1 VTPRARAAG
10 MNVIFNDLF
19 QDPGGLDAH
28 YRDLDDLLRESDVV
42 TLHTNLTSDSFHLI
56 GARELALMKP
66 TAWLVNTSRGPVVDE
81 VALAG
86 ALKAGTIAGAA
97 LDVIETEP
105 PPEGAPILTAPNTIL
120 LPHIGTATVETRAAM
135 LDLCIRNLLAV
146 LNRQRPPECV
156 NSEALER
163 ALTR

>member
-1 VTPRARAAG
+1 VP
-10 MNVIFNDLF
+10 
-19 QDPGGLDAH
+19 
-28 YRDLDDLLRESDVV
+28 YRDLDDLLRESDIV
-42 TLHTNLTSDSFHLI
+42 TMHTNLTERSFHMI

-81 VALAG
+81 AALVE
-86 ALKAGTIAGAA
+86 ALQAGTIAGAA
-97 LDVIETEP
+97 LDVIEVEP
-105 PPEGAPILTAPNTIL
+105 PAEGSMILSAPNTIL